1 MAQLKALAWVTC
13 VSCALPAFA
22 AAQGPDRREPLR
34 LPVEV
39 SPSVS
44 TGSSGSPGVGASVR
58 WSIAP
63 KLGVELESEVRW
75 AELTAVNTHAGVVY
89 DLLTIGRVT
98 PYAAGGV
105 GLERFGHAMFVAG
118 FPPLIGTGTALSTN
132 AGGGVRVSVTDR
144 VGVRIDAR
152 WFNPHDDRATERW
165 RVSTGVTL
173 GFGRR

>member
-13 VSCALPAFA
+13 VSLVVPAIA
-22 AAQGPDRREPLR
+22 GAQGVAPREPPR
-34 LPVEV
+34 LPVEI

-44 TGSSGSPGVGASVR
+44 TGSSGSPGIGASVR

-98 PYAAGGV
+98 PYVTGGV
-105 GLERFGHAMFVAG
+105 GLERFGYATFVPG
-118 FPPLIGTGTALSTN
+118 FPPLIGTGTALATN
-132 AGGGVRVSVTDR
+132 AGGGVRVPVTDR
-144 VGVRIDAR
+144 IGVRVDAR
-152 WFNPHDDRATERW
+152 WFNPHDERAAERW

>member
-1 MAQLKALAWVTC
+1 M
-13 VSCALPAFA
+13 A
-22 AAQGPDRREPLR
+22 AAQGLDPREPLR

-44 TGSSGSPGVGASVR
+44 TGSSGAPGIGAAVR
-58 WSIAP
+58 WSVAP

-75 AELTAVNTHAGVVY
+75 AELTAVNTHAGLVY

-98 PYAAGGV
+98 PYVAGGV
-105 GLERFGHAMFVAG
+105 GLERFGHAIVVPGMPV
-118 FPPLIGTGTALSTN
+118 LTGTGTTLATN
-132 AGGGVRVSVTDR
+132 AGGGVRVPVTDR
-144 VGVRIDAR
+144 FGVRLDAR
-152 WFNPHDDRATERW
+152 WFNPHDRRASERW